1 MRCATGAR
9 AQKTAS
15 VVAVS
20 PLAPL
25 VTFLGLD
32 RQSRNR
38 SRFKTFELYRLA
50 CFLAITVSTVL
61 DTLQRSIDFGDQFA
75 LPVTGAQLNRAVGLR
90 GCAVGEVRVILAFLL
105 QVLEGL
111 FGLLEDVLP
120 PIEQLQPE
128 ILPLALVHERLF
140 VARLIAYRVHPKA
153 RSVTPAVLLRLV
165 RSPPTFA
172 LGHLHLRVLPQP
184 TVAKRP
190 LARPLL
196 AKLHDSDNKIAVSQY
211 RRLRKPIAM
220 PVLDFAFYSGH
231 SATIGEIS
239 VRARLCGGGRSR
251 GRTSL

>member
-38 SRFKTFELYRLA
+38 PRFKTFELDRLA
-50 CFLAITVSTVL
+50 GFLAITVSTVL

-90 GCAVGEVRVILAFLL
+90 GCAVGKVRVILAFVV

-128 ILPLALVHERLF
+128 IVPLALVHERLF
-140 VARLIAYRVHPKA
+140 VAWPVEFRVGHKTHSLA
-153 RSVTPAVLLRLV
+153 LAILLGPV
-165 RSPPTFA
+165 RTSIFA
-172 LGHLHLRVLPQP
+172 LGQLHLRVLPQP
-184 TVAKRP
+184 ICEAP
-190 LARPLL
+190 
-196 AKLHDSDNKIAVSQY
+196 S
-211 RRLRKPIAM
+211 
-220 PVLDFAFYSGH
+220 
-231 SATIGEIS
+231 
-239 VRARLCGGGRSR
+239 RAAAYNEAL
-251 GRTSL
+251 